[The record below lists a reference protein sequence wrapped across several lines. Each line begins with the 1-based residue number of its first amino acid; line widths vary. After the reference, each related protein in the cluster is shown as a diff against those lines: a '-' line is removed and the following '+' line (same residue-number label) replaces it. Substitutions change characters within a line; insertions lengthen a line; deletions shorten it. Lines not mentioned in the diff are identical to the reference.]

1 MSVDTKATVKAL
13 ILGIQQDY
21 GHYTELTAL
30 LLRQHALL
38 ASHDVDGLQV
48 HNEQQTALMAK
59 VTQQAKLRCQ
69 QLQTLGLKP
78 DEKGMAT
85 LIAKLPLPLRT
96 TVANQ
101 WQQLEQ
107 LLHQCLRQND
117 LNGRLLAGQME
128 TIHSLLGQESGYRD
142 PDSIT
147 D

>member
-21 GHYTELTAL
+21 GHYTELTTL

-128 TIHSLLGQESGYRD
+128 TIHALLGQDSGYRD

>member
-1 MSVDTKATVKAL
+1 MSGGAKATVKAL
-13 ILGIQQDY
+13 LLGIQQDNS
-21 GHYTELTAL
+21 HYTELTAL

-59 VTQQAKLRCQ
+59 VTQQAKLRCH
-69 QLQTLGLKP
+69 QLQALGLKP

-107 LLHQCLRQND
+107 LLHQCLRQNEF
-117 LNGRLLAGQME
+117 NGRLLAGQIE
-128 TIHSLLGQESGYRD
+128 TIHSLLGQDSGYRD
-142 PDSIT
+142 PNSIT

>member
-21 GHYTELTAL
+21 GHYTELTTL

-38 ASHDVDGLQV
+38 ASHDVDGLQR

-59 VTQQAKLRCQ
+59 VAQQATLRCQ

-85 LIAKLPLPLRT
+85 LITKLPPPLRT
-96 TVANQ
+96 MVASQ

-128 TIHSLLGQESGYRD
+128 TIRSLLGQESGYRD

>member
-48 HNEQQTALMAK
+48 HNKQQTTLMAK

-85 LIAKLPLPLRT
+85 LITKLPLPLRT

>member
-59 VTQQAKLRCQ
+59 VTQQAKLRSQ

-96 TVANQ
+96 TVTNQ